1 MGELLKTFNA
11 QGRRADA
18 LSDGTVRKLTQK
30 REAAHAAGISERQ
43 EATAV
48 RVANVPADKFEAA
61 IEFEKPETVT
71 ALAEMGKRVG
81 AVPVESALARSADW
95 QSAMVAV
102 VAQRYHGPK
111 EAVRPRLSR

>member
-1 MGELLKTFNA
+1 MRRMGELLKTFNA

-61 IEFEKPETVT
+61 IESEKPETVT

-81 AVPVESALARSADW
+81 SAGRECLGPIGGLAIGHGCRGCSALPR
-95 QSAMVAV
+95 
-102 VAQRYHGPK
+102 PK
-111 EAVRPRLSR
+111 GSR